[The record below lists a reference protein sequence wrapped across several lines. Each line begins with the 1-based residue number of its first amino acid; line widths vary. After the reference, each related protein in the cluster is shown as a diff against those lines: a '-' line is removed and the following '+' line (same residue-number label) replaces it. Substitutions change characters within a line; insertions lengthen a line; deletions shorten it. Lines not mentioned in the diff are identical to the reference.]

1 MTITTAIKIPHFAVV
16 EPPQFVTISEIRNFI
31 VEMSNEQLELWEMV
45 NNNTFD
51 KQNIFARTERLLKKV
66 NDIDQ
71 KLDNILIS
79 PDRMLTTLSEEDWF
93 MLNMNK
99 LQTMKDFVDDNYEEL
114 SKYLEDK
121 NSTIMEF
128 VKRIVS
134 PGNSTSYYMNE
145 LKNYVVAKDFLQP
158 LHELLKVSLWSTIHI
173 KINHCLVLKQPITG
187 SMFCYEH
194 HSSQQMLYNFLND
207 ILLTNVKNF
216 VLEQFAYTIMVF
228 RDQGAL
234 LSLLSLLLLQQYDSV
249 VLNCFLLI
257 LKEILRK
264 KSKPHTRNLKIKS
277 PK

>member
-158 LHELLKVSLWSTIHI
+158 LHELLKVSL
-173 KINHCLVLKQPITG
+173 
-187 SMFCYEH
+187 
-194 HSSQQMLYNFLND
+194 
-207 ILLTNVKNF
+207 
-216 VLEQFAYTIMVF
+216 
-228 RDQGAL
+228 
-234 LSLLSLLLLQQYDSV
+234 
-249 VLNCFLLI
+249 
-257 LKEILRK
+257 
-264 KSKPHTRNLKIKS
+264 
-277 PK
+277 

>member
-1 MTITTAIKIPHFAVV
+1 MTITTAIKISHFAVV

-31 VEMSNEQLELWEMV
+31 VEMSKEQLELWEMV

-158 LHELLKVSLWSTIHI
+158 LHELLK
-173 KINHCLVLKQPITG
+173 PITG

-228 RDQGAL
+228 RDQG
-234 LSLLSLLLLQQYDSV
+234 
-249 VLNCFLLI
+249 NFT
-257 LKEILRK
+257 KEIQATHEK
-264 KSKPHTRNLKIKS
+264 FKNQITEIVNTFKPYITQASSELWRCDPQQHVPGTNYVSIKRIRI
-277 PK
+277 